1 MRRMSQAATKLRRGS
16 PVSDGKLGV
25 SYTRPIQFA
34 APPMAKRHKT
44 NFSHKDSL
52 PQHACHLFLDDDSGD
67 EISPPPLEGEQK
79 AASGRRLS
87 YEERRCEA
95 SAMAR
100 SAAGGVTALKGS
112 RARGSAAH
120 PTPRPFGPRPSPC
133 RGG

>member
-44 NFSHKDSL
+44 NFTHKDSL

-100 SAAGGVTALKGS
+100 SAA
-112 RARGSAAH
+112 
-120 PTPRPFGPRPSPC
+120 
-133 RGG
+133 